1 MKGGEQHLYM
11 NSGCFADGLLM
22 PVHELLHTL
31 GFVHE
36 HTRPDRD
43 RFVVVNEAHGGL
55 KMFLVLFGLLPCKAK
70 MKFLA

>member
-11 NSGCFADGLLM
+11 NSGCFADGLLT

-36 HTRPDRD
+36 HNRPDRD
-43 RFVVVNEAHGGL
+43 KFVEVNEAHGGL
-55 KMFLVLFGLLPCKAK
+55 KVFLVLFG
-70 MKFLA
+70 